1 MRLLLIKDQF
11 FFPTFMV
18 VTGQFQRWE
27 SRVIEQ
33 VGRQTMGFAM
43 AGPLWV
49 IQRVLDHPHDDAVAV
64 LVSIVRRGIN
74 LGQKRAIRQPLDRPQ
89 DQVAFETN
97 QEFGA
102 PRVQFFPM
110 CVAEKAAIFQQQGV
124 SRKVVPELIDQF
136 LFAVVVAAH
145 GHGNFDMRTQFH
157 QADLADLREGAVAT
171 ATAAPAKVRVVSRRV
186 RHVQDSAV
194 DAHQYADRD
203 RRRPASAGWP
213 AV

>member
-1 MRLLLIKDQF
+1 MPHTLRRLAAQVRGLGRAPGILVRLLLVNDEF
-11 FFPTFMV
+11 FFPTLMV
-18 VTGQFQRWE
+18 VTRQFQSRE
-27 SRVIEQ
+27 QRVIEQ
-33 VGRQTMGFAM
+33 VRRQTMGLAM

-64 LVSIVRRGIN
+64 LVSILRRGIN

-89 DQVAFETN
+89 DQIAFQTN

-124 SRKVVPELIDQF
+124 GRKVVPELLDQF

-145 GHGNFDMRTQFH
+145 GHGDFDVRTQFH
-157 QADLADLREGAVAT
+157 
-171 ATAAPAKVRVVSRRV
+171 
-186 RHVQDSAV
+186 
-194 DAHQYADRD
+194 
-203 RRRPASAGWP
+203 
-213 AV
+213 